1 MKELYKEGV
10 VSIERQM
17 TLLTRSGP
25 DGGECIKTFGCGPG
39 QSLLLDLVLYVSRS
53 HVNCQGCSSIIQ

>member
-1 MKELYKEGV
+1 MKELYREGV
-10 VSIERQM
+10 LSIERQM

-53 HVNCQGCSSIIQ
+53 HVNC